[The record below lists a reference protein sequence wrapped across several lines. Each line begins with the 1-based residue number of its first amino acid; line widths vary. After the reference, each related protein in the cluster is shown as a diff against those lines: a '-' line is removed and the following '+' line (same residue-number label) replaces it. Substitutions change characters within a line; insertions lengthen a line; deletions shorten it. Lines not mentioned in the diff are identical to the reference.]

1 MTKIDGGTKDN
12 GSRNLDEVDLV
23 RVGEGGFDIGCDTA
37 GETDVDTGDTASEE
51 ETLMRHERLLRRGKR
66 TCTHWLV
73 LENGSGTEREN
84 EGIDVALDKKE
95 TGVDLVVDELGVAE
109 IGLGLMNGFEVAL
122 VFGRWEVSDEQ
133 LWSFGKRC

>member
-12 GSRNLDEVDLV
+12 GSKNLDEVDLV

-66 TCTHWLV
+66 TCTHRLV
-73 LENGSGTEREN
+73 LENVSGTEREN
-84 EGIDVALDKKE
+84 EGIDATLDE
-95 TGVDLVVDELGVAE
+95 EARVDLVVDELGVAE
-109 IGLGLMNGFEVAL
+109 IGLGLMDGFEVAP